1 MSGMGQTAA
10 GLLSSAGQGAAS
22 NVSNILLGSSAQ
34 QGQSIQNAA
43 AARASG
49 YYDSANAWNNALQGG
64 VGNLSELLMIQA
76 GRRRQAPSPSDVYD
90 FFN

>member
-10 GLLSSAGQGAAS
+10 GQLSSAGQQAAG
-22 NVSNILLGSSAQ
+22 NVSNILLGSAAQ

-64 VGNLSELLMIQA
+64 VGSLSQLLMLQQQR
-76 GRRRQAPSPSDVYD
+76 GQAPSPGDVRD